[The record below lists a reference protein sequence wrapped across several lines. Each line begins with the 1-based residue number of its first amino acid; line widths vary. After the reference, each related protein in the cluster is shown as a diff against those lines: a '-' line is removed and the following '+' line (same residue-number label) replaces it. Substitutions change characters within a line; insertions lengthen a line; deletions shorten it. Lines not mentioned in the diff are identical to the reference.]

1 MEHELQFLGGFIER
15 LAIFLWFWMGS
26 CDSQIYM
33 SLAVFHDDSRRKVD
47 LARG

>member
-26 CDSQIYM
+26 EC
-33 SLAVFHDDSRRKVD
+33 
-47 LARG
+47 